1 MSEKEQVVSALA
13 AALPDLST
21 AEIADK
27 IERPKDSKNGD
38 FAFPAFFLAKTLH
51 KAPQMISQDIVA
63 KVDQSGFD
71 KVVVAGP
78 YINFY
83 LNKAKVGANI
93 LEEILNDPEHYGEL
107 DLGHQANV
115 PIDYSSPNI
124 AKPMGMGHLRST
136 MIGESIARILEKVNY
151 HLIRVDYLGDWGT
164 QFGKMMAAYKMWGDS
179 QEVQDGLK
187 NDPINTL
194 LKLYVRIN
202 TEAEEH
208 PEYTDAGREWFA
220 KLEHG
225 DKEAWR
231 LWHWFRDISLQR
243 FQRVYDML
251 DVKFDSFNGEAFSA
265 QKMDEPIQLLRDKDL
280 LTKSRG
286 AEIVDLDEY
295 NLPPLLIIKSNGTTT
310 YITRDLA
317 TALFRKRMYGFA
329 KSLYVV
335 GAEQEVYF
343 KQLRMALKKMG
354 FNWWDQITH
363 ISFGLMNLN
372 GKKMSTRK
380 GNVVSLE
387 DVLNDS
393 VDLARKQISE
403 KNPNLKNPDEVA
415 KQVGIGAVIF
425 HDLKNYRRNAVNFK
439 LEDVVK
445 FEGETGPYVQ
455 YARARAGSILRK
467 GGIRDFSN
475 VDLSQVGDEAW
486 ELISFLGQYSNA
498 IKRAA
503 ENYDPS
509 VVAKYALELAK
520 KFNQYYAH
528 HRILDDDPAQPA
540 RLALTQAVSDV
551 LKSALALLDVKAPD
565 EM

>member
-1 MSEKEQVVSALA
+1 MSDKQQVA
-13 AALPDLST
+13 AALAQALPEMDVK
-21 AEIADK
+21 EIEAK
-27 IERPKDSKNGD
+27 IERPKDSSNGD
-38 FAFPAFFLAKTLH
+38 YAFPTFFLAKTLH
-51 KAPQMISQDIVA
+51 KAPQMIASELVE
-63 KVDQSGFD
+63 KVDQNGFE

-78 YINFY
+78 YINFF
-83 LNKAKVGANI
+83 LDKAQVGAKI
-93 LEEILNDPEHYGEL
+93 LQTILADPEHYGEI
-107 DLGHQANV
+107 DLGHQSNV
-115 PIDYSSPNI
+115 TIDYSSPNI

-136 MIGESIARILEKVNY
+136 MIGEAVARILEKVNY
-151 HLIRVDYLGDWGT
+151 NLIRIDYLGDWGT
-164 QFGKMMAAYKMWGDS
+164 QFGKLMAAYEMWGDEA
-179 QEVQDGLK
+179 EVK
-187 NDPINTL
+187 KDPINTL
-194 LKLYVRIN
+194 LKYYVRIN
-202 TEAEEH
+202 NEADEH
-208 PEYTDAGREWFA
+208 PEYTEAGRNWFA

-225 DKEAWR
+225 DEEAWR
-231 LWHWFRDISLQR
+231 LWHWFREVSLER
-243 FQRVYDML
+243 FQRVYKML
-251 DVKFDSFNGEAFSA
+251 DVNFDSFNGEAFSA
-265 QKMDEPIQLLRDKDL
+265 QKMEEPIQLLRDKDL
-280 LTKSRG
+280 LKPSRG

-317 TALFRKRMYGFA
+317 TALFRKRVYGHA

-335 GAEQEVYF
+335 GAEQETYF
-343 KQLRMALKKMG
+343 KQLRAALKEMG
-354 FNWWDQITH
+354 FNWWDQIEH

-393 VDLARKQISE
+393 IDLARKQIAE
-403 KNPNLKNPDEVA
+403 KNPDLENADEVA
-415 KQVGIGAVIF
+415 KEVGVGAVIF

-455 YARARAGSILRK
+455 YARARAESILRK
-467 GGIRDFSN
+467 GGIRDFSD
-475 VDLSQVGDEAW
+475 VDLTKAGAEAW
-486 ELISFLGQYSNA
+486 ELISFLGQYSEA

-503 ENYDPS
+503 LNYDPS
-509 VVAKYALELAK
+509 VIAKYALELAK

-528 HRILDDDPAQPA
+528 TRILDKDEAQPA

-551 LKSALALLDVKAPD
+551 LKSALDLLDIKAPD

>member
-1 MSEKEQVVSALA
+1 MSDKQQVSAALA
-13 AALPDLST
+13 QALPEMDIK
-21 AEIADK
+21 EIEAK
-27 IERPKDSKNGD
+27 IERPKDSSNGD
-38 FAFPAFFLAKTLH
+38 YAFPTFFLAKALH
-51 KAPQMISQDIVA
+51 KAPQMIASELVE
-63 KVDQSGFD
+63 KVDQDGFE

-78 YINFY
+78 YINFF
-83 LNKAKVGANI
+83 LDKAQVGAKI
-93 LEEILNDPEHYGEL
+93 LQTILADPEHYGEI
-107 DLGHQANV
+107 DLGHEANV
-115 PIDYSSPNI
+115 TIDYSSPNI

-136 MIGESIARILEKVNY
+136 MIGEAVSRILEKVNY
-151 HLIRVDYLGDWGT
+151 NLIRIDYLGDWGT
-164 QFGKMMAAYKMWGDS
+164 QFGKLMAAYEMWGDEA
-179 QEVQDGLK
+179 EVK
-187 NDPINTL
+187 KDPINTL
-194 LKLYVRIN
+194 LKYYVRIN
-202 TEAEEH
+202 NEADEH
-208 PEYTDAGREWFA
+208 PEYTEAGRDWFA

-225 DKEAWR
+225 DEEAWR
-231 LWHWFRDISLQR
+231 LWHWFREVSLER
-243 FQRVYDML
+243 FQRVYKML
-251 DVKFDSFNGEAFSA
+251 DVNFDSFNGEAFSA
-265 QKMDEPIQLLRDKDL
+265 QKMEEPIQLLRDKNL
-280 LTKSRG
+280 LKPSRG

-317 TALFRKRMYGFA
+317 TALFRKRMYGHA

-335 GAEQEVYF
+335 GAEQETYF
-343 KQLRMALKKMG
+343 KQLHAALKEMG
-354 FNWWDQITH
+354 FNWWDQIEH

-393 VDLARKQISE
+393 IDLARKQIAE
-403 KNPNLKNPDEVA
+403 KNPNLENADEVA
-415 KQVGIGAVIF
+415 KEVGVGAVIF

-455 YARARAGSILRK
+455 YARARAESILRK
-467 GGIRDFSN
+467 GGIRDFSD
-475 VDLSQVGDEAW
+475 VDLTKAGAEAW
-486 ELISFLGQYSNA
+486 ELISFLGQYSEA

-503 ENYDPS
+503 LNYDPS
-509 VVAKYALELAK
+509 VIAKYALELAK

-528 HRILDDDPAQPA
+528 TRILDKDEAQPA

-551 LKSALALLDVKAPD
+551 LKSALDLLDIKAPD

>member
-1 MSEKEQVVSALA
+1 MSDKQQVA
-13 AALPDLST
+13 AALAQALPEMDVK
-21 AEIADK
+21 EIEAK
-27 IERPKDSKNGD
+27 IERPKDSSNGD
-38 FAFPAFFLAKTLH
+38 YAFPTFFLAKTLH
-51 KAPQMISQDIVA
+51 KAPQMIASELVE
-63 KVDQSGFD
+63 KVDQNGFE

-78 YINFY
+78 YINFF
-83 LNKAKVGANI
+83 LDKAQVGAKI
-93 LEEILNDPEHYGEL
+93 LQTILADPEHYGEI
-107 DLGHQANV
+107 DLGHQSNV
-115 PIDYSSPNI
+115 TIDYSSPNI

-136 MIGESIARILEKVNY
+136 MIGEAVARILEKVNY
-151 HLIRVDYLGDWGT
+151 NLIRIDYLGDWGT
-164 QFGKMMAAYKMWGDS
+164 QFGKLMAAYEMWGDEA
-179 QEVQDGLK
+179 EVK
-187 NDPINTL
+187 KDPINTL
-194 LKLYVRIN
+194 LKYYVRIN
-202 TEAEEH
+202 NEADEH

-225 DKEAWR
+225 DEEAWR
-231 LWHWFRDISLQR
+231 LWHWFREVSLER
-243 FQRVYDML
+243 FQRVYKML
-251 DVKFDSFNGEAFSA
+251 DVNFDSFNGEAFSA
-265 QKMDEPIQLLRDKDL
+265 QKMEEPIQLLRDKNL
-280 LTKSRG
+280 LKPSRG

-317 TALFRKRMYGFA
+317 TALFRKRMYGHA

-335 GAEQEVYF
+335 GAEQETYF
-343 KQLRMALKKMG
+343 KQLRAALKEMG
-354 FNWWDQITH
+354 FNWWDQIEH

-393 VDLARKQISE
+393 IDLARKQIAE
-403 KNPNLKNPDEVA
+403 KNPDLENADEVA
-415 KQVGIGAVIF
+415 KEVGVGAVIF

-455 YARARAGSILRK
+455 YARARAESILRK
-467 GGIRDFSN
+467 GGIRDFSD
-475 VDLSQVGDEAW
+475 VDLTKAGAEAW
-486 ELISFLGQYSNA
+486 ELISFLGQYSEA

-503 ENYDPS
+503 LNYDPS
-509 VVAKYALELAK
+509 VIAKYALELAK

-528 HRILDDDPAQPA
+528 TRILDKDEAQPA

-551 LKSALALLDVKAPD
+551 LKSALDLLDIKAPD

>member
-1 MSEKEQVVSALA
+1 MSDKQQVA
-13 AALPDLST
+13 AALAQALPEMDVK
-21 AEIADK
+21 EIEAK
-27 IERPKDSKNGD
+27 IERPKDSSNGD
-38 FAFPAFFLAKTLH
+38 YAFPTFFLAKTLH
-51 KAPQMISQDIVA
+51 KAPQMIASELVE
-63 KVDQSGFD
+63 KVDQNGFE

-78 YINFY
+78 YINFF
-83 LNKAKVGANI
+83 LDKAQVGAKI
-93 LEEILNDPEHYGEL
+93 LQTILADPEHYGEI
-107 DLGHQANV
+107 DLGHQSNV
-115 PIDYSSPNI
+115 TIDYSSPNI

-136 MIGESIARILEKVNY
+136 MIGEAVARILEKVNY
-151 HLIRVDYLGDWGT
+151 NLIRIDYLGDWGT
-164 QFGKMMAAYKMWGDS
+164 QFGKLMAAYEMWGDEA
-179 QEVQDGLK
+179 EVK
-187 NDPINTL
+187 KDPINTL
-194 LKLYVRIN
+194 LKYYVRIN
-202 TEAEEH
+202 NEADEH
-208 PEYTDAGREWFA
+208 PEYTEAGRNWFA

-225 DKEAWR
+225 DEEAWR
-231 LWHWFRDISLQR
+231 LWHWFREVSLER
-243 FQRVYDML
+243 FQRVYKML
-251 DVKFDSFNGEAFSA
+251 DVNFDSFNGEAFSA
-265 QKMDEPIQLLRDKDL
+265 QKMEEPIQLLRDKDL
-280 LTKSRG
+280 LKPSRG

-317 TALFRKRMYGFA
+317 TALFRKRMYGHA

-335 GAEQEVYF
+335 GAEQETYF
-343 KQLRMALKKMG
+343 KQLRAALKEMG
-354 FNWWDQITH
+354 FNWWDQIEH

-393 VDLARKQISE
+393 IDLARKQIAE
-403 KNPNLKNPDEVA
+403 KNPDLENADEVA
-415 KQVGIGAVIF
+415 KEVGVGAVIF

-455 YARARAGSILRK
+455 YARARAESILRK
-467 GGIRDFSN
+467 DGIRDFSD
-475 VDLSQVGDEAW
+475 VDLTKAGAEAW
-486 ELISFLGQYSNA
+486 ELISFLGQYSEA

-503 ENYDPS
+503 LNYDPS
-509 VVAKYALELAK
+509 VIAKYALELAK

-528 HRILDDDPAQPA
+528 TRILDKDEAQPA

-551 LKSALALLDVKAPD
+551 LKSALDLLDIKAPD

>member
-1 MSEKEQVVSALA
+1 MSDKQQVA
-13 AALPDLST
+13 AALAQALPEMDVK
-21 AEIADK
+21 EIEAK
-27 IERPKDSKNGD
+27 IERPKDSSNGD
-38 FAFPAFFLAKTLH
+38 YAFPTFFLAKTLH
-51 KAPQMISQDIVA
+51 KAPQMIASELVEKVNQD
-63 KVDQSGFD
+63 GFE

-78 YINFY
+78 YINFF
-83 LNKAKVGANI
+83 LDKAQVGAKI
-93 LEEILNDPEHYGEL
+93 LQTILTDPEHYGEL

-115 PIDYSSPNI
+115 TIDYSSPNI

-136 MIGESIARILEKVNY
+136 MIGEAVARILEKVNY
-151 HLIRVDYLGDWGT
+151 NLIRIDYLGDWGT
-164 QFGKMMAAYKMWGDS
+164 QFGKLMAAYEMWGDEA
-179 QEVQDGLK
+179 EVK
-187 NDPINTL
+187 KDPINTL
-194 LKLYVRIN
+194 LKYYVRIN
-202 TEAEEH
+202 NEADEH
-208 PEYTDAGREWFA
+208 PEYTEAGRNWFA

-225 DKEAWR
+225 DEEAWR
-231 LWHWFRDISLQR
+231 LWHWFREVSLER
-243 FQRVYDML
+243 FQRVYKML
-251 DVKFDSFNGEAFSA
+251 DVNFDSFNGEAFSA
-265 QKMDEPIQLLRDKDL
+265 QKMEEPIQLLRDKNL
-280 LTKSRG
+280 LKSSRG

-317 TALFRKRMYGFA
+317 TALFRKRMYGHA

-335 GAEQEVYF
+335 GAEQETYF
-343 KQLRMALKKMG
+343 KQLRAALKEMG
-354 FNWWDQITH
+354 FNWWNQIEH

-393 VDLARKQISE
+393 IDLARKQIEE
-403 KNPNLKNPDEVA
+403 KNPDLKNADEVA
-415 KQVGIGAVIF
+415 KEVGVGAVIF

-455 YARARAGSILRK
+455 YARARAESILRK

-475 VDLSQVGDEAW
+475 VDLTMAGAEAW
-486 ELISFLGQYSNA
+486 ELISFLGQYSEA

-503 ENYDPS
+503 VNYDPS
-509 VVAKYALELAK
+509 VIAKYALEVAK

-528 HRILDDDPAQPA
+528 TRILEDNEAQPA

-551 LKSALALLDVKAPD
+551 LKSALDLLDIKAPD

>member
-1 MSEKEQVVSALA
+1 MSDKQQVA
-13 AALPDLST
+13 AALAQALPEMDVK
-21 AEIADK
+21 EIEAK
-27 IERPKDSKNGD
+27 IERPKDSSNGD
-38 FAFPAFFLAKTLH
+38 YAFPTFFLAKTLH
-51 KAPQMISQDIVA
+51 KAPQMIASELVE
-63 KVDQSGFD
+63 KVDQDGFE

-78 YINFY
+78 YINFF
-83 LNKAKVGANI
+83 LDKAQVGAKI
-93 LEEILNDPEHYGEL
+93 LQTILADPEHYGEI
-107 DLGHQANV
+107 DLGHQSNV
-115 PIDYSSPNI
+115 TIDYSSPNI

-136 MIGESIARILEKVNY
+136 MIGEAVARILEKVNY
-151 HLIRVDYLGDWGT
+151 NLIRIDYLGDWGT
-164 QFGKMMAAYKMWGDS
+164 QFGKLMAAYEMWGDEA
-179 QEVQDGLK
+179 EVK
-187 NDPINTL
+187 KDPINTL
-194 LKLYVRIN
+194 LKYYVRIN
-202 TEAEEH
+202 NEADEH
-208 PEYTDAGREWFA
+208 PEYTEAGRDWFA

-225 DKEAWR
+225 DEEAWR
-231 LWHWFRDISLQR
+231 LWHWFREVSLER
-243 FQRVYDML
+243 FQRVYKML
-251 DVKFDSFNGEAFSA
+251 DVNFDSFNGEAFSA
-265 QKMDEPIQLLRDKDL
+265 QKMEEPIQLLRDKNL
-280 LTKSRG
+280 LKPSRG

-317 TALFRKRMYGFA
+317 TALFRKRMYGHA

-335 GAEQEVYF
+335 GAEQETYF
-343 KQLRMALKKMG
+343 KQLRAALKEMG
-354 FNWWDQITH
+354 FNWWDQIEH

-393 VDLARKQISE
+393 IDLARKQIAE
-403 KNPNLKNPDEVA
+403 KNPDLENADEVA
-415 KQVGIGAVIF
+415 KEVGVGAVIF

-455 YARARAGSILRK
+455 YARARAESILRK
-467 GGIRDFSN
+467 GGIRDFSD
-475 VDLSQVGDEAW
+475 VDLTKAGAEAW
-486 ELISFLGQYSNA
+486 ELISFLGQYSEA

-503 ENYDPS
+503 LNYDPS
-509 VVAKYALELAK
+509 VIAKYALELSK

-528 HRILDDDPAQPA
+528 TRILDKDEAQPA

-551 LKSALALLDVKAPD
+551 LKSALDLLDIKAPD

>member
-1 MSEKEQVVSALA
+1 MDEKQKVATALSK
-13 AALPDLST
+13 ALPEMDI
-21 AEIADK
+21 AEITDK
-27 IERPKDSKNGD
+27 IERPKDAKNGD
-38 FAFPAFFLAKTLH
+38 YAFPTFFLAKTLH
-51 KAPQMISQDIVA
+51 KAPQMIASDLVEKI
-63 KVDQSGFD
+63 DQAGFD
-71 KVVVAGP
+71 KVVIAGP
-78 YINFY
+78 YINFF
-83 LNKAKVGANI
+83 LDKAEVGSDV
-93 LEEILNDPEHYGEL
+93 LKEILNDPEHYGDL

-136 MIGESIARILEKVNY
+136 MIGESVARILEKVNY
-151 HLIRVDYLGDWGT
+151 NLIRIDYLGDWGT
-164 QFGKMMAAYKMWGDS
+164 QFGKMMAAYKMWGDEP
-179 QEVQDGLK
+179 EVQKGLK
-187 NDPINTL
+187 EDPIDTL
-194 LKLYVRIN
+194 VKLYVRIN
-202 TEAEEH
+202 TEADEH
-208 PEYTDAGREWFA
+208 PEYTEEGRAWFA

-225 DKEAWR
+225 DEEAWK
-231 LWHWFRDISLQR
+231 LWHWFREMSLQR

-251 DVKFDSFNGEAFSA
+251 NVHFDSFNGEAFSA
-265 QKMDEPIQLLRDKDL
+265 QKMEEPIQLLKDKGL
-280 LTKSRG
+280 LKESRG
-286 AEIVDLDEY
+286 AQIVDLDKY
-295 NLPPLLIIKSNGTTT
+295 KLPPLLIIKSNGTTT

-329 KSLYVV
+329 KSIYVV
-335 GAEQEVYF
+335 GADQETYF
-343 KQLRMALKKMG
+343 RQLRMALKEMG

-363 ISFGLMNLN
+363 VSFGLMNLN

-393 VDLARKQISE
+393 IDLARKQIAE
-403 KNPNLKNPDEVA
+403 KNPDLKNADEVA
-415 KQVGIGAVIF
+415 KQVGVGAVIF

-455 YARARAGSILRK
+455 YARARAESILRK
-467 GGIRDFSN
+467 GGIRDFSD
-475 VDLSQVGDEAW
+475 VDLTKVGDSAW
-486 ELISFLGQYSNA
+486 ELISFLGQYSEA

-503 ENYDPS
+503 LNYDPS

-528 HRILDDDPAQPA
+528 TRILDKDGGQQA
-540 RLALTQAVSDV
+540 RLALTQAVSNV
-551 LKSALALLDVKAPD
+551 LKSALNLLDIQAPD

>member
-1 MSEKEQVVSALA
+1 MSDKQQVA
-13 AALPDLST
+13 AALAQALPEMDVK
-21 AEIADK
+21 EIEAK
-27 IERPKDSKNGD
+27 IERPKDPSNGD
-38 FAFPAFFLAKTLH
+38 YAFPTFFLAKTLH
-51 KAPQMISQDIVA
+51 KAPQMIASELVE
-63 KVDQSGFD
+63 KVDQDGFE

-78 YINFY
+78 YINFF
-83 LNKAKVGANI
+83 LDKAQVGAKI
-93 LEEILNDPEHYGEL
+93 LQTILADPEHYGEI
-107 DLGHQANV
+107 DLGHEANV
-115 PIDYSSPNI
+115 TIDYSSPNI

-136 MIGESIARILEKVNY
+136 MIGEAVARILEKVNY
-151 HLIRVDYLGDWGT
+151 NLIRIDYLGDWGT
-164 QFGKMMAAYKMWGDS
+164 QFGKLMAAYEMWGDEA
-179 QEVQDGLK
+179 EVK
-187 NDPINTL
+187 KDPINTL
-194 LKLYVRIN
+194 LKYYVRIN
-202 TEAEEH
+202 NEADEH
-208 PEYTDAGREWFA
+208 PEYTEAGRNWFA

-225 DKEAWR
+225 DEEAWR
-231 LWHWFRDISLQR
+231 LWHWFREVSLER
-243 FQRVYDML
+243 FQRVYKML
-251 DVKFDSFNGEAFSA
+251 DVNFDSFNGEAFSA
-265 QKMDEPIQLLRDKDL
+265 QKMEEPIQLLRDKDL
-280 LTKSRG
+280 LKPSRG

-317 TALFRKRMYGFA
+317 TALFRKRMYGHA

-335 GAEQEVYF
+335 GAEQETYF
-343 KQLRMALKKMG
+343 KQLRAALKEMG
-354 FNWWDQITH
+354 FNWWDQIEH

-393 VDLARKQISE
+393 IDLARKQIAE
-403 KNPNLKNPDEVA
+403 KNPDLENADEVA
-415 KQVGIGAVIF
+415 KEVGVGAVIF

-455 YARARAGSILRK
+455 YARARAESILRK
-467 GGIRDFSN
+467 GGIRDFSD
-475 VDLSQVGDEAW
+475 VDLTKAGAEAW
-486 ELISFLGQYSNA
+486 ELISFLGQYSEA

-503 ENYDPS
+503 LNYDPS
-509 VVAKYALELAK
+509 VIAKYALELAK

-528 HRILDDDPAQPA
+528 TRILDKDEAQPA

-551 LKSALALLDVKAPD
+551 LKSALDLLDIKAPD

>member
-1 MSEKEQVVSALA
+1 MSDKQQVA
-13 AALPDLST
+13 AALAQALPEMDVK
-21 AEIADK
+21 EIEAK
-27 IERPKDSKNGD
+27 IERPKDSSNGD
-38 FAFPAFFLAKTLH
+38 YAFPTFFLAKTLH
-51 KAPQMISQDIVA
+51 KAPQMIASELVE
-63 KVDQSGFD
+63 KVDQDGFE

-78 YINFY
+78 YINFS
-83 LNKAKVGANI
+83 LDKAQVGAKI
-93 LEEILNDPEHYGEL
+93 LQTILADPEHYGEI
-107 DLGHQANV
+107 DLGHEANV
-115 PIDYSSPNI
+115 TIDYSSPNI

-136 MIGESIARILEKVNY
+136 MIGEAVARILEKVNY
-151 HLIRVDYLGDWGT
+151 NLIRIDYLGDWGT
-164 QFGKMMAAYKMWGDS
+164 QFGKLMAAYEMWGDEA
-179 QEVQDGLK
+179 EVK
-187 NDPINTL
+187 KDPINTL
-194 LKLYVRIN
+194 LKYYVRIN
-202 TEAEEH
+202 NEADEH
-208 PEYTDAGREWFA
+208 PEYTEAGRNWFA

-225 DKEAWR
+225 DEEAWR
-231 LWHWFRDISLQR
+231 LWHWFREVSLER
-243 FQRVYDML
+243 FQRVYKML
-251 DVKFDSFNGEAFSA
+251 DVNFDSFNGEAFSA
-265 QKMDEPIQLLRDKDL
+265 QKMEEPIQLLRDKDL
-280 LTKSRG
+280 LKPSRG

-317 TALFRKRMYGFA
+317 TALFRKRMYGHA

-335 GAEQEVYF
+335 GAEQETYF
-343 KQLRMALKKMG
+343 KQLRAALKEMG
-354 FNWWDQITH
+354 FNWWDQIEH

-393 VDLARKQISE
+393 IDLARKQIAE
-403 KNPNLKNPDEVA
+403 KNPDLENADEVA
-415 KQVGIGAVIF
+415 KEVGVGAVIF

-455 YARARAGSILRK
+455 YARARAESILRK
-467 GGIRDFSN
+467 GGIRDFSD
-475 VDLSQVGDEAW
+475 VDLTKAGAEAW
-486 ELISFLGQYSNA
+486 ELISFLGQYSEA

-503 ENYDPS
+503 LNYDPS
-509 VVAKYALELAK
+509 VIAKYALELAK

-528 HRILDDDPAQPA
+528 TRILNKDEAQPA

-551 LKSALALLDVKAPD
+551 LKSALDLLDIKAPD

>member
-1 MSEKEQVVSALA
+1 MSDKQQVA
-13 AALPDLST
+13 AALAQALPEMDVK
-21 AEIADK
+21 EIEAK
-27 IERPKDSKNGD
+27 IERPKDSSNGD
-38 FAFPAFFLAKTLH
+38 YAFPTFFLAKTLH
-51 KAPQMISQDIVA
+51 KAPQMIASELVE
-63 KVDQSGFD
+63 KVDQDGFE

-78 YINFY
+78 YINFF
-83 LNKAKVGANI
+83 LDKAQVGAKI
-93 LEEILNDPEHYGEL
+93 LQTILADPEHYGEI
-107 DLGHQANV
+107 DLGHQSNV
-115 PIDYSSPNI
+115 TIDYSSPNI

-136 MIGESIARILEKVNY
+136 MIGEAVARILEKVNY
-151 HLIRVDYLGDWGT
+151 NLIRIDYLGDWGT
-164 QFGKMMAAYKMWGDS
+164 QFGKLMAAYEMWGDEA
-179 QEVQDGLK
+179 EVK
-187 NDPINTL
+187 KDPINTL
-194 LKLYVRIN
+194 LKYYVRIN
-202 TEAEEH
+202 NEADEH
-208 PEYTDAGREWFA
+208 PEYTEAGRDWFA

-225 DKEAWR
+225 DEEAWR
-231 LWHWFRDISLQR
+231 LWHWFREVSLER
-243 FQRVYDML
+243 FQRVYKML
-251 DVKFDSFNGEAFSA
+251 DVNFDSFNGEAFSA
-265 QKMDEPIQLLRDKDL
+265 QKMEEPIQLLRDKNL
-280 LTKSRG
+280 LKPSRG

-317 TALFRKRMYGFA
+317 TALFRKRMYGHA

-335 GAEQEVYF
+335 GAEQETYF
-343 KQLRMALKKMG
+343 KQLRAALKEMG
-354 FNWWDQITH
+354 FNWWDQIEH

-393 VDLARKQISE
+393 IDLARKQIAE
-403 KNPNLKNPDEVA
+403 KNPDLENADEVA
-415 KQVGIGAVIF
+415 KEVGVGAVIF

-455 YARARAGSILRK
+455 YARARAESILRK
-467 GGIRDFSN
+467 GGIRDFSD
-475 VDLSQVGDEAW
+475 VDLTKAGAGAW
-486 ELISFLGQYSNA
+486 ELISFLGQYSEA

-503 ENYDPS
+503 LNYDPS
-509 VVAKYALELAK
+509 VIAKYALELAK

-528 HRILDDDPAQPA
+528 TRILDKDEAQPA

-551 LKSALALLDVKAPD
+551 LKSALDLLDIKAPD

>member
-1 MSEKEQVVSALA
+1 MSDKQQVA
-13 AALPDLST
+13 AALAQALPEMDVK
-21 AEIADK
+21 EIEAK
-27 IERPKDSKNGD
+27 IERPKDSSNGD
-38 FAFPAFFLAKTLH
+38 YAFPTFFLAKTLH
-51 KAPQMISQDIVA
+51 KAPQMIASELVE
-63 KVDQSGFD
+63 KVDQDGFE

-78 YINFY
+78 YINFF
-83 LNKAKVGANI
+83 LDKAQVGAKI
-93 LEEILNDPEHYGEL
+93 LQTILADPEHYGEI
-107 DLGHQANV
+107 DLGHEANV
-115 PIDYSSPNI
+115 TIDYSSPNI

-136 MIGESIARILEKVNY
+136 MIGEAVARILEKVNY
-151 HLIRVDYLGDWGT
+151 NLIRIDYLGDWGT
-164 QFGKMMAAYKMWGDS
+164 QFGKLMAAYEMWGDEA
-179 QEVQDGLK
+179 EVK
-187 NDPINTL
+187 KDPINTL
-194 LKLYVRIN
+194 LKYYVRIN
-202 TEAEEH
+202 NEADEH
-208 PEYTDAGREWFA
+208 PEYTEAGRNWFA

-225 DKEAWR
+225 DEEAWR
-231 LWHWFRDISLQR
+231 LWHWFREVSLER
-243 FQRVYDML
+243 FQRVYKML
-251 DVKFDSFNGEAFSA
+251 DVNFDSFNGEAFSA
-265 QKMDEPIQLLRDKDL
+265 QKMEEPIQLLRDKDL
-280 LTKSRG
+280 LKPSRG

-317 TALFRKRMYGFA
+317 TALFRKRMYGHA

-335 GAEQEVYF
+335 GAEQETYF
-343 KQLRMALKKMG
+343 KQLRAALKEMG
-354 FNWWDQITH
+354 FNWWDQIEH

-393 VDLARKQISE
+393 IDLARKQIAE
-403 KNPNLKNPDEVA
+403 KNPDLENADEVA
-415 KQVGIGAVIF
+415 KEVGVGAVIF

-455 YARARAGSILRK
+455 YARARAESILRK
-467 GGIRDFSN
+467 GGIRDFSD
-475 VDLSQVGDEAW
+475 VDLTKAGAEAW
-486 ELISFLGQYSNA
+486 ELISFLGQYSEA

-503 ENYDPS
+503 LNYDPS
-509 VVAKYALELAK
+509 VIAKYALELSK

-528 HRILDDDPAQPA
+528 TRILDKDEAQPA

-551 LKSALALLDVKAPD
+551 LKSALDLLDIKAPD

>member
-1 MSEKEQVVSALA
+1 MSDKQQVA
-13 AALPDLST
+13 AALAQALPEMDVK
-21 AEIADK
+21 EIEAK
-27 IERPKDSKNGD
+27 IERPKDSSNGD
-38 FAFPAFFLAKTLH
+38 YAFPTFFLAKTLH
-51 KAPQMISQDIVA
+51 KAPQMIASELVE
-63 KVDQSGFD
+63 KVDQDGFE

-78 YINFY
+78 YINFF
-83 LNKAKVGANI
+83 LDKAQVGAKI
-93 LEEILNDPEHYGEL
+93 LQTILADPEHYGEI
-107 DLGHQANV
+107 DLGHQSNV
-115 PIDYSSPNI
+115 TIDYSSPNI

-136 MIGESIARILEKVNY
+136 MIGEAVARILEKVNY
-151 HLIRVDYLGDWGT
+151 NLIRIDYLGDWGT
-164 QFGKMMAAYKMWGDS
+164 QFGKLMAAYEMWGDEA
-179 QEVQDGLK
+179 EVK
-187 NDPINTL
+187 KDPINTL
-194 LKLYVRIN
+194 LKYYVRIN
-202 TEAEEH
+202 NEADEH
-208 PEYTDAGREWFA
+208 PEYTEAGRDWFA

-225 DKEAWR
+225 DEEAWR
-231 LWHWFRDISLQR
+231 LWHWFREVSLER
-243 FQRVYDML
+243 FQRVYKML
-251 DVKFDSFNGEAFSA
+251 DVNFDSFNGEAFSA
-265 QKMDEPIQLLRDKDL
+265 QKMEEPIQLLRDKNL
-280 LTKSRG
+280 LKPSRG

-317 TALFRKRMYGFA
+317 TALFRKRMYGHA

-335 GAEQEVYF
+335 GAEQETYF
-343 KQLRMALKKMG
+343 KQLRAALKEMG
-354 FNWWDQITH
+354 FNWWDQIEH

-393 VDLARKQISE
+393 IDLARKQIAE
-403 KNPNLKNPDEVA
+403 KNPDLENADEVA
-415 KQVGIGAVIF
+415 KEVGVGAVIF

-455 YARARAGSILRK
+455 YARARAESILRK
-467 GGIRDFSN
+467 GGIRDFSD
-475 VDLSQVGDEAW
+475 VDLTKAGAEAW
-486 ELISFLGQYSNA
+486 ELISFLGQYSEA

-503 ENYDPS
+503 LNYDPS
-509 VVAKYALELAK
+509 VIAKYALELAK

-528 HRILDDDPAQPA
+528 TRILDKDEAQPA

-551 LKSALALLDVKAPD
+551 LKSALGLLDIKAPD

>member
-317 TALFRKRMYGFA
+317 TALFRKRRYGFA

-467 GGIRDFSN
+467 SGIRDFSN

>member
-1 MSEKEQVVSALA
+1 MSDKQQVA
-13 AALPDLST
+13 AALAQALPEMDVK
-21 AEIADK
+21 EIEAK
-27 IERPKDSKNGD
+27 IERPKDSSNGD
-38 FAFPAFFLAKTLH
+38 YAFPTFFLAKTLH
-51 KAPQMISQDIVA
+51 KAPQMIASELVE
-63 KVDQSGFD
+63 KVDQDGFE

-78 YINFY
+78 YINFF
-83 LNKAKVGANI
+83 LDKAQVGAKI
-93 LEEILNDPEHYGEL
+93 LQTILADPEHYGEI
-107 DLGHQANV
+107 DLGHEANV
-115 PIDYSSPNI
+115 TIDYSSPNI

-136 MIGESIARILEKVNY
+136 MIGEAVARILEKVNY
-151 HLIRVDYLGDWGT
+151 NLIRIDYLGDWGT
-164 QFGKMMAAYKMWGDS
+164 QFGKLMAAYEMWGDEA
-179 QEVQDGLK
+179 EVK
-187 NDPINTL
+187 KDPINTL
-194 LKLYVRIN
+194 LKYYVRIN
-202 TEAEEH
+202 NEADEH
-208 PEYTDAGREWFA
+208 PEYTEAGRNWFA

-225 DKEAWR
+225 DEEAWR
-231 LWHWFRDISLQR
+231 LWHWVREVSLER
-243 FQRVYDML
+243 FQRVYKML
-251 DVKFDSFNGEAFSA
+251 DVNFDSFNGEAFSA
-265 QKMDEPIQLLRDKDL
+265 QKMEEPIQLLRDKDL
-280 LTKSRG
+280 LKPSRG

-317 TALFRKRMYGFA
+317 TALFRKRMYGHA

-335 GAEQEVYF
+335 GAEQETYF
-343 KQLRMALKKMG
+343 KQLRAALKEMG
-354 FNWWDQITH
+354 FNWWDQIEH

-393 VDLARKQISE
+393 IDLARKQIAE
-403 KNPNLKNPDEVA
+403 KNPDLENADEVA
-415 KQVGIGAVIF
+415 KEVGVGAVIF

-455 YARARAGSILRK
+455 YARARAESILRK
-467 GGIRDFSN
+467 GGIRDFSD
-475 VDLSQVGDEAW
+475 VDLTKAGAEAW
-486 ELISFLGQYSNA
+486 ELISFLGQYSEA

-503 ENYDPS
+503 LNYDPS
-509 VVAKYALELAK
+509 VIAKYALELAK

-528 HRILDDDPAQPA
+528 TRILDKDEAQPA

-551 LKSALALLDVKAPD
+551 LKSALDLLDIKAPD

>member
-1 MSEKEQVVSALA
+1 MDVKEIEA
-13 AALPDLST
+13 
-21 AEIADK
+21 K
-27 IERPKDSKNGD
+27 IERPKDSSNGD
-38 FAFPAFFLAKTLH
+38 YAFPTFFLAKTLH
-51 KAPQMISQDIVA
+51 KAPQMIASELVE
-63 KVDQSGFD
+63 KVDQNGFE

-78 YINFY
+78 YINFF
-83 LNKAKVGANI
+83 LDKAQVGAKI
-93 LEEILNDPEHYGEL
+93 LQTILADPEHYGEI
-107 DLGHQANV
+107 DLGHQSNV
-115 PIDYSSPNI
+115 TIDYSSPNI

-136 MIGESIARILEKVNY
+136 MIGEAVARILEKVNY
-151 HLIRVDYLGDWGT
+151 NLIRIDYLGDWGT
-164 QFGKMMAAYKMWGDS
+164 QFGKLMAAYEMWGDEA
-179 QEVQDGLK
+179 EVK
-187 NDPINTL
+187 KDPINTL
-194 LKLYVRIN
+194 LKYYVRIN
-202 TEAEEH
+202 NEADEH
-208 PEYTDAGREWFA
+208 PEYTEAGRDWFA

-225 DKEAWR
+225 DEEAWR
-231 LWHWFRDISLQR
+231 LWHWFREVSLER
-243 FQRVYDML
+243 FQRVYKML
-251 DVKFDSFNGEAFSA
+251 DVNFDSFNGEAFSA
-265 QKMDEPIQLLRDKDL
+265 QKMEEPIQLLRDKDL
-280 LTKSRG
+280 LKPSRG

-317 TALFRKRMYGFA
+317 TALFRKRMYGHA

-335 GAEQEVYF
+335 GAEQETYF
-343 KQLRMALKKMG
+343 KQLRAALKEMG
-354 FNWWDQITH
+354 FNWWDQIEH

-393 VDLARKQISE
+393 IDLARKQIAE
-403 KNPNLKNPDEVA
+403 KNPDLENADEVA
-415 KQVGIGAVIF
+415 KEVGVGAVIF

-455 YARARAGSILRK
+455 YARARAESILRK
-467 GGIRDFSN
+467 GGIRDFSD
-475 VDLSQVGDEAW
+475 VDLTKAGAEAW
-486 ELISFLGQYSNA
+486 ELISFLGQYSEA

-503 ENYDPS
+503 LNYDPS
-509 VVAKYALELAK
+509 VIAKYALELAK

-528 HRILDDDPAQPA
+528 TRILDKDEAQPA

-551 LKSALALLDVKAPD
+551 LKSALDLLDIKAPD

>member
-1 MSEKEQVVSALA
+1 MSDKQQVA
-13 AALPDLST
+13 AALAQALPEMDVK
-21 AEIADK
+21 EIEAK
-27 IERPKDSKNGD
+27 IERPKDSSNGD
-38 FAFPAFFLAKTLH
+38 YAFPTFFLAKTLH
-51 KAPQMISQDIVA
+51 KAPQMIASELVE
-63 KVDQSGFD
+63 KVDQDGFE

-78 YINFY
+78 YINFF
-83 LNKAKVGANI
+83 LDKAQVGAKI
-93 LEEILNDPEHYGEL
+93 LQTILADPEHYGEI
-107 DLGHQANV
+107 DLGHQSNV
-115 PIDYSSPNI
+115 TIDYSSPNI

-136 MIGESIARILEKVNY
+136 MIGEAVARILEKVNY
-151 HLIRVDYLGDWGT
+151 NLIRIDYLGDWGT
-164 QFGKMMAAYKMWGDS
+164 QFGKLMAAYEMWGDEA
-179 QEVQDGLK
+179 EVK
-187 NDPINTL
+187 KDPINTL
-194 LKLYVRIN
+194 LKYYVRIN
-202 TEAEEH
+202 NEAEEH
-208 PEYTDAGREWFA
+208 PEYTEAGRDWFA

-225 DKEAWR
+225 DEEAWR
-231 LWHWFRDISLQR
+231 LWHWFREVSLER
-243 FQRVYDML
+243 FQRVYKML
-251 DVKFDSFNGEAFSA
+251 DVNFDSFNGEAFSA
-265 QKMDEPIQLLRDKDL
+265 QKMEEPIQLLRDKNL
-280 LTKSRG
+280 LKPSRG

-317 TALFRKRMYGFA
+317 TALFRKRMYGHT

-335 GAEQEVYF
+335 GAEQETYF
-343 KQLRMALKKMG
+343 KQLRAALKEMG
-354 FNWWDQITH
+354 FNWWDQIEH

-393 VDLARKQISE
+393 IDLARKQIAE
-403 KNPNLKNPDEVA
+403 KNPDLENADEVA
-415 KQVGIGAVIF
+415 KEVGVGAVIF

-455 YARARAGSILRK
+455 YARARAESILRK
-467 GGIRDFSN
+467 GGIRDFSD
-475 VDLSQVGDEAW
+475 VDLTNAGAEAW
-486 ELISFLGQYSNA
+486 ELISFLGQYSEA

-503 ENYDPS
+503 LNYDPS
-509 VVAKYALELAK
+509 VIAKYALELAK

-528 HRILDDDPAQPA
+528 TRILDKDEAQPA

-551 LKSALALLDVKAPD
+551 LKSALNLLDIKAPD

>member
-1 MSEKEQVVSALA
+1 MSDKQQVA
-13 AALPDLST
+13 AALAQALPEMDVK
-21 AEIADK
+21 EIEAK
-27 IERPKDSKNGD
+27 IERPKDSSNGD
-38 FAFPAFFLAKTLH
+38 YAFPTFFLAKTLH
-51 KAPQMISQDIVA
+51 KAPQMIASELVE
-63 KVDQSGFD
+63 KVDQNGFE

-78 YINFY
+78 YINFF
-83 LNKAKVGANI
+83 LDKAQVGAKI
-93 LEEILNDPEHYGEL
+93 LQTILADPEHYGEI
-107 DLGHQANV
+107 DLGHQSNV
-115 PIDYSSPNI
+115 TIDYSSPNI

-136 MIGESIARILEKVNY
+136 MIGEAVARILEKVNY
-151 HLIRVDYLGDWGT
+151 NLIRIDYLGDWGT
-164 QFGKMMAAYKMWGDS
+164 QFGKLMAAYEMWGDEA
-179 QEVQDGLK
+179 EVK
-187 NDPINTL
+187 KDPINTL
-194 LKLYVRIN
+194 LKYYVRIN
-202 TEAEEH
+202 NEADEH
-208 PEYTDAGREWFA
+208 PEYTEAGRDWFA

-225 DKEAWR
+225 DEEAWR
-231 LWHWFRDISLQR
+231 LWHWFREVSLER
-243 FQRVYDML
+243 FQRVYKML
-251 DVKFDSFNGEAFSA
+251 DVNFDSFNGEAFSA
-265 QKMDEPIQLLRDKDL
+265 QKMEEPIQLLRDKDL
-280 LTKSRG
+280 LKPSRG

-317 TALFRKRMYGFA
+317 TALFRKRMYGHA

-335 GAEQEVYF
+335 GAEQETYF
-343 KQLRMALKKMG
+343 KQLRAALKEMG
-354 FNWWDQITH
+354 FNWWDQIEH

-393 VDLARKQISE
+393 IDLARKQIAE
-403 KNPNLKNPDEVA
+403 KNPDLENADEVA
-415 KQVGIGAVIF
+415 KEVGVGAVIF

-455 YARARAGSILRK
+455 YARARAESILRK
-467 GGIRDFSN
+467 GGIRDFSD
-475 VDLSQVGDEAW
+475 VDLTKTGAEAW
-486 ELISFLGQYSNA
+486 ELISFLGQYSEA

-503 ENYDPS
+503 LNYDPS
-509 VVAKYALELAK
+509 VIAKYALELAK

-528 HRILDDDPAQPA
+528 TRILDKDEAQPA

-551 LKSALALLDVKAPD
+551 LKSALDLLDIKAPD

>member
-1 MSEKEQVVSALA
+1 MSDKQQVA
-13 AALPDLST
+13 AALAQALPEMDVK
-21 AEIADK
+21 EIEAK
-27 IERPKDSKNGD
+27 IERPKDSSNGD
-38 FAFPAFFLAKTLH
+38 YAFPTFFLAKTLH
-51 KAPQMISQDIVA
+51 KAPQMIASELVE
-63 KVDQSGFD
+63 KVDQDGFE

-78 YINFY
+78 YINFF
-83 LNKAKVGANI
+83 LDKAQVGA
-93 LEEILNDPEHYGEL
+93 EILQTILADPEHYGEI
-107 DLGHQANV
+107 DLGHQSNV
-115 PIDYSSPNI
+115 TIDYSSPNI

-136 MIGESIARILEKVNY
+136 MIGEAVARILEKVNY
-151 HLIRVDYLGDWGT
+151 NLIRIDYLGDWGT
-164 QFGKMMAAYKMWGDS
+164 QFGKLMAAYEMWGDEA
-179 QEVQDGLK
+179 EVK
-187 NDPINTL
+187 KDPINTL
-194 LKLYVRIN
+194 LKYYVRIN
-202 TEAEEH
+202 NEADEH
-208 PEYTDAGREWFA
+208 PEYTEAGRNWFA

-225 DKEAWR
+225 DEEAWR
-231 LWHWFRDISLQR
+231 LWHWFREVSLER
-243 FQRVYDML
+243 FQRVYKML
-251 DVKFDSFNGEAFSA
+251 DVNFDSFNGEAFSA
-265 QKMDEPIQLLRDKDL
+265 QKMEEPIQLLRDKDL
-280 LTKSRG
+280 LKPSRG

-317 TALFRKRMYGFA
+317 TALFRKRMYGHA

-335 GAEQEVYF
+335 GAEQETYF
-343 KQLRMALKKMG
+343 KQLRAALKEMG
-354 FNWWDQITH
+354 FNWWDQIEH

-393 VDLARKQISE
+393 IDLARKQIAE
-403 KNPNLKNPDEVA
+403 KNPDLENADEVA
-415 KQVGIGAVIF
+415 KEVGVGAVIF

-455 YARARAGSILRK
+455 YARARAESILRK
-467 GGIRDFSN
+467 GGIRDFSD
-475 VDLSQVGDEAW
+475 VDLTKAGAEAW
-486 ELISFLGQYSNA
+486 ELISFLGQYSEA

-503 ENYDPS
+503 LNYDPS
-509 VVAKYALELAK
+509 VIAKYALELAK

-528 HRILDDDPAQPA
+528 TRILDKDEAQPA

-551 LKSALALLDVKAPD
+551 LKSALDLLDIKAPD

>member
-1 MSEKEQVVSALA
+1 MSDKQQVA
-13 AALPDLST
+13 AALAQALPEMDVK
-21 AEIADK
+21 EIEAK
-27 IERPKDSKNGD
+27 IERPKDSSNGD
-38 FAFPAFFLAKTLH
+38 YAFPTFFLAKTLR
-51 KAPQMISQDIVA
+51 KAPQMIASELVE
-63 KVDQSGFD
+63 KVDQDGFE

-78 YINFY
+78 YINFF
-83 LNKAKVGANI
+83 LDKAQVGAKI
-93 LEEILNDPEHYGEL
+93 LQTILADPEHYGEI
-107 DLGHQANV
+107 DLGHEANV
-115 PIDYSSPNI
+115 TIDYSSPNI

-136 MIGESIARILEKVNY
+136 MIGEAVARILEKVNY
-151 HLIRVDYLGDWGT
+151 NLIRIDYLGDWGT
-164 QFGKMMAAYKMWGDS
+164 QFGKLMAAYEMWGDEA
-179 QEVQDGLK
+179 EVK
-187 NDPINTL
+187 KDPINTL
-194 LKLYVRIN
+194 LKYYVRIN
-202 TEAEEH
+202 NEADEH
-208 PEYTDAGREWFA
+208 PEYTEAGRNWFA

-225 DKEAWR
+225 DEEAWR
-231 LWHWFRDISLQR
+231 LWHWFREVSLER
-243 FQRVYDML
+243 FQRVYKML
-251 DVKFDSFNGEAFSA
+251 DVNFDSFNGEAFSA
-265 QKMDEPIQLLRDKDL
+265 QKMEEPIQLLRDKNL
-280 LTKSRG
+280 LKPSRG

-317 TALFRKRMYGFA
+317 TALFRKRMYGHA

-335 GAEQEVYF
+335 GAEQETYF
-343 KQLRMALKKMG
+343 KQLRAALKEMG
-354 FNWWDQITH
+354 FNWWDQIEH

-393 VDLARKQISE
+393 IDLARKQIAE
-403 KNPNLKNPDEVA
+403 KNPDLENADEVA
-415 KQVGIGAVIF
+415 KEVGVGAVIF

-455 YARARAGSILRK
+455 YARARAESILRK
-467 GGIRDFSN
+467 GGIRDFSD
-475 VDLSQVGDEAW
+475 VDLTKAGAEAW
-486 ELISFLGQYSNA
+486 ELISFLGQYSEA

-503 ENYDPS
+503 LNYDPS
-509 VVAKYALELAK
+509 VIAKYALELAK

-528 HRILDDDPAQPA
+528 TRILDKDEAQPA

-551 LKSALALLDVKAPD
+551 LKSALDLLDIKAPD

>member
-1 MSEKEQVVSALA
+1 MSDKQQVA
-13 AALPDLST
+13 AALAQALPEMDVK
-21 AEIADK
+21 EIEAK
-27 IERPKDSKNGD
+27 IERPKDSSNGD
-38 FAFPAFFLAKTLH
+38 YAFPTFFLAKTLH
-51 KAPQMISQDIVA
+51 KAPQMIASELVE
-63 KVDQSGFD
+63 KVDQDGFE

-78 YINFY
+78 YINFF
-83 LNKAKVGANI
+83 LDKAQVGAKI
-93 LEEILNDPEHYGEL
+93 LQTILVDPEHYGEI
-107 DLGHQANV
+107 DLGHQSNV
-115 PIDYSSPNI
+115 TIDYSSPNI

-136 MIGESIARILEKVNY
+136 MIGEAVARILEKVNY
-151 HLIRVDYLGDWGT
+151 NLIRIDYLGDWGT
-164 QFGKMMAAYKMWGDS
+164 QFGKLMAAYEMWGDEA
-179 QEVQDGLK
+179 EVK
-187 NDPINTL
+187 KDPINTL
-194 LKLYVRIN
+194 LKYYVRIN
-202 TEAEEH
+202 NEADEH
-208 PEYTDAGREWFA
+208 PEYTEAGRDWFA

-225 DKEAWR
+225 DEEAWR
-231 LWHWFRDISLQR
+231 LWHWFREVSLER
-243 FQRVYDML
+243 FQRVYKML
-251 DVKFDSFNGEAFSA
+251 DVNFDSFNGEAFSA
-265 QKMDEPIQLLRDKDL
+265 QKMEEPIQLLRDKDL
-280 LTKSRG
+280 LKPSRG

-317 TALFRKRMYGFA
+317 TALFRKRMYGHA

-335 GAEQEVYF
+335 GAEQETYF
-343 KQLRMALKKMG
+343 KQLRAALKEMG
-354 FNWWDQITH
+354 FNWWDQIEH

-393 VDLARKQISE
+393 IDLARKQIAE
-403 KNPNLKNPDEVA
+403 KNPDLENADEVA
-415 KQVGIGAVIF
+415 KEVGVGAVIF

-455 YARARAGSILRK
+455 YARARAESILRK
-467 GGIRDFSN
+467 GGIRDFSD
-475 VDLSQVGDEAW
+475 VDLTKAGAEAW
-486 ELISFLGQYSNA
+486 ELISFLGQYSEA

-503 ENYDPS
+503 LNYDPS
-509 VVAKYALELAK
+509 VIAKYALELAK

-528 HRILDDDPAQPA
+528 TRILDKDEAQPA

-551 LKSALALLDVKAPD
+551 LKSALDLLDIKAPD

>member
-1 MSEKEQVVSALA
+1 MSDKQQVA
-13 AALPDLST
+13 AALAQALPEMDVK
-21 AEIADK
+21 EIEAK
-27 IERPKDSKNGD
+27 IERPKDSSNGD
-38 FAFPAFFLAKTLH
+38 YAFPTFFLAKTLH
-51 KAPQMISQDIVA
+51 KAPQMIASELVE
-63 KVDQSGFD
+63 KVDQDGFE

-78 YINFY
+78 YINFF
-83 LNKAKVGANI
+83 LDKAQVGAKI
-93 LEEILNDPEHYGEL
+93 LQTILADPEHYGEI
-107 DLGHQANV
+107 DLGHEANV
-115 PIDYSSPNI
+115 TIDYSSPNI

-136 MIGESIARILEKVNY
+136 MIGEAVARILEKVNY
-151 HLIRVDYLGDWGT
+151 NLIRIDYLGDWGT
-164 QFGKMMAAYKMWGDS
+164 QFGKLMAAYEMWGDEA
-179 QEVQDGLK
+179 EVK
-187 NDPINTL
+187 KDPINTL
-194 LKLYVRIN
+194 LKYYVRIN
-202 TEAEEH
+202 NEADEH
-208 PEYTDAGREWFA
+208 PEYTEAGRDWFA

-225 DKEAWR
+225 DEEAWR
-231 LWHWFRDISLQR
+231 LWHWFREVSLER
-243 FQRVYDML
+243 FQRVYKML
-251 DVKFDSFNGEAFSA
+251 DVNFDSFNGEAFSA
-265 QKMDEPIQLLRDKDL
+265 QKMEEPIQLLRDKNL
-280 LTKSRG
+280 LKPSRG

-317 TALFRKRMYGFA
+317 TALFRKRMYGHA

-335 GAEQEVYF
+335 GAEQETYF
-343 KQLRMALKKMG
+343 KQLRAALKEMG
-354 FNWWDQITH
+354 FNWWDQIEH

-393 VDLARKQISE
+393 IDLARKQIAE
-403 KNPNLKNPDEVA
+403 KNPDLENADEVA
-415 KQVGIGAVIF
+415 KEVGVGAVIF

-455 YARARAGSILRK
+455 YARARAESILRK
-467 GGIRDFSN
+467 GGIRDFSD
-475 VDLSQVGDEAW
+475 VDLTKAGAEAW
-486 ELISFLGQYSNA
+486 ELISFLGQYSEA

-503 ENYDPS
+503 LNYDPS
-509 VVAKYALELAK
+509 VIAKYALELAK

-528 HRILDDDPAQPA
+528 TRILDKDEAQPA

-551 LKSALALLDVKAPD
+551 LKSALDLLDIKAPD